1 MTIRNPHSTVRRDFA
16 DRSLAFE
23 LAKKNVWRAMT
34 MPRPG
39 PTTTYEAID
48 LAAAPRAT
56 GDRAQQEV
64 VAQSDDDRGA
74 RETRWSLRSTV
85 LLILGV
91 GVAFWGAVLWLLL
104 G

>member
-1 MTIRNPHSTVRRDFA
+1 M
-16 DRSLAFE
+16 AFE

-64 VAQSDDDRGA
+64 VAQSGDDRGA
-74 RETRWSLRSTV
+74 RETRWSLRSTL